1 MTRTLS
7 TLLREAGI
15 PILATHGNPEA
26 AITGL
31 ADDSRQVKPGELFA
45 AFPGLAADGHAYV
58 PAAVA
63 AGASAVIHEKPLES
77 YEPSVVYLRVADA
90 RALLSAL
97 SRGFYGDPARELV
110 VIGVT
115 GTKGKSTTTWF
126 TAQLLKGLGRKCGFV
141 SSATSRIGS
150 TVEPNPL
157 HVSTPMA
164 YQIHRMLRKMVDA
177 GNHYAVVEASSHG
190 LSHRT
195 ARLRDVS
202 FDAALLT
209 NVSHEHL
216 DFHGSMEE
224 YRSDKANL
232 FRALGADSRRP
243 TPPFG
248 IVNLDDPSAA
258 YFRGQSRAPVLGYS
272 LDRPEADL
280 RAQSLVEASTHTDFT
295 MFAGSGAAGITSRLN
310 TPGAFNLSN
319 LLAAVLAVSR
329 LTGATL
335 EEIAP
340 LIPRLSPVKGRME
353 RIDVGQPFGVIVDF
367 AHNPDSF
374 EKIFSTMRRL
384 APRRIIT
391 VFGSAGDRDRLKRPI
406 QGEIAGRFCEI
417 VILADEDPR
426 SENPKRILKEIAS
439 GCVGH
444 VEGQD
449 LFLIPDRAT
458 AIRHA
463 LRLAQREDTV
473 LLLGKGH
480 ETSIEYAGRSIPWDE
495 ARVAREA
502 LAEMGYRP

>member
-1 MTRTLS
+1 MPRILS
-7 TLLREAGI
+7 ALLRSAGT
-15 PILATHGNPEA
+15 PVLEVRGNPETV
-26 AITGL
+26 ITGL
-31 ADDSRQVKPGELFA
+31 VDDSRHVKPGDLFA
-45 AFPGLAADGHAYV
+45 ALEGLATDGHAYV
-58 PAAVA
+58 GAAVA
-63 AGASAVIHEKPLES
+63 AGATAVLHEKPLET
-77 YEPSVVYLRVADA
+77 YEPSVVYLRVPDA

-97 SRGFYGDPARELV
+97 SRGFYGEPGRELV

-126 TAQLLKGLGRKCGFV
+126 TAQLLEGLGKRCGFV
-141 SSATSRIGS
+141 SSASTRIGS
-150 TVEPNPL
+150 RVEPNPL

-164 YQIHRMLRKMVDA
+164 YEMHRMLREMVEA
-177 GNHYAVVEASSHG
+177 GHEYAVVEASSHG

-195 ARLRDVS
+195 ARLKDVS

-216 DFHGSMEE
+216 DFHGTMEQ

-232 FRALGADSRRP
+232 FRALGADPGRP

-258 YFRGQSRAPVLGYS
+258 YFRGETRAPVLGYS
-272 LDRPEADL
+272 LTIPEADL
-280 RAQSLVEASTHTDFT
+280 RALSLAETPTHTDFT
-295 MFAGSGAAGITSRLN
+295 LFAASGSSGIASRLN
-310 TPGAFNLSN
+310 TPGPFNLSN
-319 LLAAVLAVSR
+319 LLAAVLTVSR
-329 LTGATL
+329 LTGASVG
-335 EEIAP
+335 EIAP
-340 LIPRLSPVKGRME
+340 LIPGLTPVKGRME
-353 RIDVGQPFGVIVDF
+353 RIDAGQPFGVIVDF

-374 EKIFSTMRRL
+374 EKLFSTMRRL
-384 APRRIIT
+384 APRRIIA

-417 VILADEDPR
+417 VVLADEDPR

-473 LLLGKGH
+473 LLLGKAH